1 MSLNSVPAAERVH
14 IGFFGK
20 RNAGKSSLVNAVTGQ
35 SLSIVSDVP
44 GTTTDPV
51 LKTMELLPLGPVV
64 IIDTPGIDDE
74 GELGK
79 LRVEKSYQALNKTDI
94 AVIAVDP
101 IEGIGPEETT
111 LIEKIKEKNIPYIIV
126 YTKLDLIDIDK
137 FADKFTYKERAAVSD
152 SENIDKFADKFIDKE
167 GETGSNSENIGKFAD
182 KSIIVSSR
190 TGENINKLK
199 EIIGK
204 FADKSADEKHII
216 SDKLTPG
223 DMIVLVVPVDKAAP
237 KGRLILPQQQTI
249 RDILDAHAMCVVTQ
263 DDKLKETLFMLNV
276 KPRFVITDSQVF
288 GKVSKDVPLDIDL
301 TSFSIL
307 FANYKGNLRLAVESV
322 KMIDELNDDDPVLIA
337 EGCTH
342 HRQCGDIGT
351 VKLPAL
357 IKKYTGKTPDFRW
370 MSGTEYPEDL
380 SEYKLVIHCGG
391 CMLNEKEMQSR
402 IARTHKAS
410 VPITNYGTAIA
421 YMNGILKRSLSPFP
435 EIQEIIS

>member
-20 RNAGKSSLVNAVTGQ
+20 RNAGKSSLVNAVTNQ
-35 SLSIVSDVP
+35 NLAIVSEIA

-64 IIDTPGIDDE
+64 IIDTPGIDDV

-79 LRVEKSYQALNKTDI
+79 LRVEKSYQALAKTDV
-94 AVIAVDP
+94 AVIVVDSSV
-101 IEGIGPEETT
+101 GVGTEEEN
-111 LIEKIKEKNIPYIIV
+111 LILKIKQKNIPYIIV
-126 YTKLDLIDIDK
+126 YTK
-137 FADKFTYKERAAVSD
+137 SD
-152 SENIDKFADKFIDKE
+152 VTNLNKISDNEI
-167 GETGSNSENIGKFAD
+167 S
-182 KSIIVSSR
+182 VSSA
-190 TGENINKLK
+190 TGENINELK
-199 EIIGK
+199 ELIATVSKGTEN
-204 FADKSADEKHII
+204 EKHII
-216 SDKLTPG
+216 SDKISSG
-223 DMIVLVVPVDKAAP
+223 DMLVLVVPVDKAAP

-263 DDKLKETLFMLNV
+263 DDRLSDTLNALSV
-276 KPRFVITDSQVF
+276 TPKYVITDSQVF
-288 GKVSKDVPLDIDL
+288 GKVSKELPENINL

-322 KMIDELNDDDPVLIA
+322 KKISEIENGDSVLIA

-357 IKKYTGKTPDFRW
+357 IKKYTGKTPNFEW
-370 MSGTEYPEDL
+370 TAGTEFPADL
-380 SEYKLVIHCGG
+380 SKYKLIIHCGG

-402 IARTHKAS
+402 LMMAQSQNI
-410 VPITNYGTAIA
+410 PITNYGTAIA

-435 EIQEIIS
+435 DIQALL